1 MVLNPLANVYFIT
14 LNFLTI
20 ALGFIFTTA
29 SSSIFSRLVP
39 LVSTIFTVRAEN
51 VCEKKKTIRLDSFSI
66 LLIKH
71 VHN

>member
-51 VCEKKKTIRLDSFSI
+51 VCEKKTIRLDSFSI